1 MIDRISSI
9 GKKKSKTYKKLNE
22 NRMVS
27 INGFRRYKD
36 K

>member
-1 MIDRISSI
+1 MNDRISSI
-9 GKKKSKTYKKLNE
+9 GKKKSKTYKKLNT
-22 NRMVS
+22 NVMVS